1 MGNKPRKKSPKPG
14 PRRRV
19 GVAPVSDAGSQ
30 PDQRQRSNEAVV
42 VPAAF
47 SRQSS
52 RNQAFAGRQRPRK
65 RTVAAGAAPRL
76 AVHDV
81 ANLDV
86 DEEQPPSRGC
96 AAGVLAEVDPQG
108 LAATYTF
115 DAPVSPEPYAVAI
128 RFVGARVGVKGGP
141 DTADYFERVERV
153 DGLTADSGRV
163 AMTTRVQ
170 GISLGEWR
178 VLAAPDVQSG
188 TAQAV
193 KPLPRLVVATRTT
206 FGLLAQGPSV
216 RLSAWPALVGL
227 GAVVAVGLQALL
239 VARADINALAVLAL
253 SLVGCAFGFV
263 GAKVWYLVLN
273 RKHLREF
280 LSAGACIQGFL
291 LVALGVLALGAMFL
305 RLPVGVIL
313 DATTPGVF
321 FGMAIGRPGCFLTGC
336 CAGRPTTSRW
346 GRRSSDRRLVIRR
359 YPVQLLEAAAALVL
373 GVVAFVLVLT
383 VQPPMPGAIFVGA
396 LAAYTVC
403 RQLLFPLRT
412 ESHTPTGRKATMA
425 VSLLVLVAVVVGS
438 VLA

>member
-1 MGNKPRKKSPKPG
+1 MD
-14 PRRRV
+14 
-19 GVAPVSDAGSQ
+19 PVPDASFQ
-30 PDQRQRSNEAVV
+30 PDQSQRSNEAAV
-42 VPAAF
+42 VPKAF
-47 SRQSS
+47 SRQSG

-65 RTVAAGAAPRL
+65 RTAAAGAARRL
-76 AVHDV
+76 AVSDV
-81 ANLDV
+81 ASLHV
-86 DEEQPPSRGC
+86 DENQPPAWGC
-96 AAGVLAEVDPQG
+96 AAGVLSELDPQG

-115 DAPVSPEPYAVAI
+115 DAPLSREPYAAVI
-128 RFVGARVGVKGGP
+128 RFVGARVGAKARP
-141 DTADYFERVERV
+141 DTGDRFERVERV
-153 DGLTADSGRV
+153 DGLTGDSGRV
-163 AMTTRVQ
+163 AITARVQ
-170 GISLGEWR
+170 GINPGDWR
-178 VLAAPDVQSG
+178 VIAAPDVQSG

-193 KPLPRLVVATRTT
+193 KLLPRRVVATRTT
-206 FGLLAQGPSV
+206 FGLVAQGPSV
-216 RLSAWPALVGL
+216 RLTAWPALVGL
-227 GAVVAVGLQALL
+227 GAVVAVVLQALL

-253 SLVGCAFGFV
+253 SLAGCALGLV
-263 GAKVWYLVLN
+263 GAKLWFLVLH

-291 LVALGVLALGAMFL
+291 LAALGVLGLGAMLL

-359 YPVQLLEAAAALVL
+359 YPVQLIEAAAALVL
-373 GVVAFVLVLT
+373 GVMAFVLVLT

-425 VSLLVLVAVVVGS
+425 MSLLVLVAAVVGS
-438 VLA
+438 VLADPTPPCQAVLRHPGAPGTP